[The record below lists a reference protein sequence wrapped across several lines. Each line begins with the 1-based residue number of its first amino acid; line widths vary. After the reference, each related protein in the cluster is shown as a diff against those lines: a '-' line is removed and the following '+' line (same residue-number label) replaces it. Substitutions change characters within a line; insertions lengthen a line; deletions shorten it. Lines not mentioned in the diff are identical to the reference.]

1 MKNDFGVVA
10 TKSEINKIKRD
21 TKKAQ
26 RVAETILKES
36 EMKPIIQNGKVVAT
50 QGQERLMMGGR
61 NKGISVP
68 NDFDFSKVRSK
79 SRLKEVAENMEK
91 KAKGQFYR
99 DRSKKMQDTFIRE
112 LAEAFNSDANDLIEK
127 LKKLDPEE
135 FLDMYNM
142 YESFDFPNF
151 YLMEYVDDS
160 VQDMYLRKMETDV
173 ERYINGVD
181 PSLKGF

>member
-1 MKNDFGVVA
+1 
-10 TKSEINKIKRD
+10 
-21 TKKAQ
+21 
-26 RVAETILKES
+26 
-36 EMKPIIQNGKVVAT
+36 
-50 QGQERLMMGGR
+50 
-61 NKGISVP
+61 
-68 NDFDFSKVRSK
+68 
-79 SRLKEVAENMEK
+79 MEK

-160 VQDMYLRKMETDV
+160 VQDMYLRKMETDL
-173 ERYINGVD
+173 ERYVNGVD